1 MTRDNAH
8 QAFHPLSSSM
18 QTLPERA
25 ETSVPAQEAQTEKQ
39 KSPYGIWDD
48 EPTERLMPH
57 DDFAEGSASSASVGK
72 SSRRLYSDS
81 YEQTVYE
88 QHESA
93 SEQLLRRARQRV
105 THSTEPDDLAE
116 SYYEGTQQQISAVKP
131 AHNPANEQRGE
142 RTTHVIAQRENMPEE
157 LIQDDWDEWETPAKT
172 RAFRWKVPPYAVFV
186 LALGVLGIILWG
198 LLGFTPTP
206 QANEESTSS
215 AQVAAPG
222 ASSSVIPSAA
232 PSDSSA
238 QNKVAN
244 KNGTIRVHIA
254 GAVKTPGVQTLPAD
268 ARAIDALEAAGGAT
282 PDADL
287 NRVNLAGSLSDGTQ
301 LYIPKTGETAAP
313 VLAAPAGGNSA
324 SPNGS
329 PGAAQNPAAP
339 KSSAGTG
346 QQSAPGSPIN
356 LNTATAEQLQT
367 LPRIGP
373 SLAARIISWRDAHGG
388 FKSVDELDAVPGIG
402 PSLMSSLRPLVTV

>member
-1 MTRDNAH
+1 M
-8 QAFHPLSSSM
+8 
-18 QTLPERA
+18 
-25 ETSVPAQEAQTEKQ
+25 
-39 KSPYGIWDD
+39 
-48 EPTERLMPH
+48 
-57 DDFAEGSASSASVGK
+57 
-72 SSRRLYSDS
+72 
-81 YEQTVYE
+81 YE

-93 SEQLLRRARQRV
+93 SEQLLRRARQRA
-105 THSTEPDDLAE
+105 THSTEPDDLTE

-131 AHNPANEQRGE
+131 AHNPANEQHGE
-142 RTTHVIAQRENMPEE
+142 HTTHVIAQRENMPEE
-157 LIQDDWDEWETPAKT
+157 LIQDEWDEWETPAKT

-222 ASSSVIPSAA
+222 ASSSVIPSAT

-238 QNKVAN
+238 QNKVPN

-346 QQSAPGSPIN
+346 QQGAPGSPIN

>member
-18 QTLPERA
+18 QTLTERA
-25 ETSVPAQEAQTEKQ
+25 KTSVPAQEAQTEKQ
-39 KSPYGIWDD
+39 SPYEIWDD

-72 SSRRLYSDS
+72 SPRRLYSDS

-88 QHESA
+88 QESA
-93 SEQLLRRARQRV
+93 SEQLLRRARQRA

-131 AHNPANEQRGE
+131 AHNPANEQYGE
-142 RTTHVIAQRENMPEE
+142 HTTRVIAQRENMPEE
-157 LIQDDWDEWETPAKT
+157 LIQDEWDEWETPAKT

-222 ASSSVIPSAA
+222 ASSSVIPSAT

-238 QNKVAN
+238 QNKAPN

-268 ARAIDALEAAGGAT
+268 ARAIDALEAAG
-282 PDADL
+282 
-287 NRVNLAGSLSDGTQ
+287 
-301 LYIPKTGETAAP
+301 ETAAP
-313 VLAAPAGGNSA
+313 ALAAPAGGNSA

-329 PGAAQNPAAP
+329 PGTAQNPAAP

>member
-1 MTRDNAH
+1 
-8 QAFHPLSSSM
+8 
-18 QTLPERA
+18 
-25 ETSVPAQEAQTEKQ
+25 
-39 KSPYGIWDD
+39 
-48 EPTERLMPH
+48 
-57 DDFAEGSASSASVGK
+57 
-72 SSRRLYSDS
+72 
-81 YEQTVYE
+81 
-88 QHESA
+88 
-93 SEQLLRRARQRV
+93 
-105 THSTEPDDLAE
+105 LAE

-142 RTTHVIAQRENMPEE
+142 HTTHVIAQRENMPEE

-222 ASSSVIPSAA
+222 ASSSVIPSAT

>member
-1 MTRDNAH
+1 M
-8 QAFHPLSSSM
+8 
-18 QTLPERA
+18 
-25 ETSVPAQEAQTEKQ
+25 
-39 KSPYGIWDD
+39 
-48 EPTERLMPH
+48 
-57 DDFAEGSASSASVGK
+57 
-72 SSRRLYSDS
+72 
-81 YEQTVYE
+81 
-88 QHESA
+88 
-93 SEQLLRRARQRV
+93 
-105 THSTEPDDLAE
+105 
-116 SYYEGTQQQISAVKP
+116 
-131 AHNPANEQRGE
+131 
-142 RTTHVIAQRENMPEE
+142 
-157 LIQDDWDEWETPAKT
+157 
-172 RAFRWKVPPYAVFV
+172 
-186 LALGVLGIILWG
+186 
-198 LLGFTPTP
+198 
-206 QANEESTSS
+206 
-215 AQVAAPG
+215 
-222 ASSSVIPSAA
+222 
-232 PSDSSA
+232 
-238 QNKVAN
+238 
-244 KNGTIRVHIA
+244 HIA

-324 SPNGS
+324 SPSGS

>member
-1 MTRDNAH
+1 MT
-8 QAFHPLSSSM
+8 
-18 QTLPERA
+18 
-25 ETSVPAQEAQTEKQ
+25 
-39 KSPYGIWDD
+39 
-48 EPTERLMPH
+48 
-57 DDFAEGSASSASVGK
+57 
-72 SSRRLYSDS
+72 
-81 YEQTVYE
+81 
-88 QHESA
+88 
-93 SEQLLRRARQRV
+93 
-105 THSTEPDDLAE
+105 E

-131 AHNPANEQRGE
+131 AHNPANEQHGE
-142 RTTHVIAQRENMPEE
+142 HTTHVIAQRENMPEE
-157 LIQDDWDEWETPAKT
+157 LIQDEWDEWETPAKT

-222 ASSSVIPSAA
+222 ASSSVIPSAT

-238 QNKVAN
+238 QNKVPN

-301 LYIPKTGETAAP
+301 LYIPKTG
-313 VLAAPAGGNSA
+313 
-324 SPNGS
+324 
-329 PGAAQNPAAP
+329 
-339 KSSAGTG
+339 
-346 QQSAPGSPIN
+346 
-356 LNTATAEQLQT
+356 
-367 LPRIGP
+367 
-373 SLAARIISWRDAHGG
+373 
-388 FKSVDELDAVPGIG
+388 
-402 PSLMSSLRPLVTV
+402 RPLHRYLPHQPEETVLHPTVLREPRKILRHRNLLRALGSRAHRVLLST